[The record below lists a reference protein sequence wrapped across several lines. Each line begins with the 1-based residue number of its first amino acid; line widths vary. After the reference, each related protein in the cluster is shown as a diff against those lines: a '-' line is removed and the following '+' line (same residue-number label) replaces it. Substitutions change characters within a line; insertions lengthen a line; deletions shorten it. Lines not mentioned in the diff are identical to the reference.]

1 MAQLGGSAGGR
12 ASIALSPWLP
22 AFAVSLATLAVSLVV
37 LAVVTLDAFAPAQFR
52 SIAIR
57 PGTAPDQI
65 AGQLEVVIPPVPPPL
80 SGDRVPGSIE
90 LSTDPRLRAA
100 IQGALGSEISHY
112 GIVVRRLADGRGV
125 AINAG
130 ESFYA
135 ASTFK
140 LAVLYEVERRRSE
153 GLIHDSDRIFVSE
166 ADAAEDLGTIGDVPI
181 GPDGTVTIP
190 DALRAMVTI
199 SDNATAVALLH
210 FVGAANIDDSLAK
223 LGIEHT
229 SVNTTELPTTAAD
242 MALLMEAIV
251 TGKGM
256 SEASRL
262 DMREL
267 LLAQRTRTGIPAG
280 LPPNIP
286 VGNKTGTWEGATH
299 DVAFVDAP
307 GGTYVIAI
315 LSDKDWSWEPIARV
329 SKAVYEVMT
338 SP

>member
-12 ASIALSPWLP
+12 APAALSPWLP
-22 AFAVSLATLAVSLVV
+22 AFAVSLATLAASLVA
-37 LAVVTLDAFAPAQFR
+37 LAVVTLEAFAPAQFR
-52 SIAIR
+52 SIAIGAE
-57 PGTAPDQI
+57 PPTGE
-65 AGQLEVVIPPVPPPL
+65 AGSQLNVLVPALLPPL
-80 SGDRVPGSIE
+80 SGERAPGAVE
-90 LSTDPRLRAA
+90 LATDPRLSAA
-100 IQGALGSEISHY
+100 IHDALGSEISHY
-112 GIVVRRLADGRGV
+112 GIVVRRLTDGRGI

-130 ESFYA
+130 QLFYA

-153 GLIHDSDRIFVSE
+153 GLIHDTDRIFVSE
-166 ADAAEDLGTIGDVPI
+166 ADAAEDLGTIGDVPF

-190 DALRAMVTI
+190 DALRAMITI
-199 SDNATAVALLH
+199 SDNSTAVALLH

-256 SEASRL
+256 SEAGRL
-262 DMREL
+262 DMHEL
-267 LLAQRTRTGIPAG
+267 LLAQQTRTGIPAG

-338 SP
+338 SQ